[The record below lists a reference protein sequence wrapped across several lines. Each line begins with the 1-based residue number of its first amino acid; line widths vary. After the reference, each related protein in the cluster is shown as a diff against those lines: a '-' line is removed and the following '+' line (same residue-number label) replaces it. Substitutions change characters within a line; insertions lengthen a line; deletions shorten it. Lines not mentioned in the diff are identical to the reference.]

1 MSRFLNAKYQ
11 SLEAYVPGEQPQDQ
25 KYIKLNTNE
34 SPYPPGDAVAA
45 AVNRAAVERL
55 RLYGDPDAKVLSE
68 KLAARYNVAVE
79 NVYTSN
85 GSDDILN
92 FAFMAFGA
100 KGAAFSDITYGFYK
114 VFSDLYGIKA
124 QIIPLKD
131 DFSLDYHDYLNLN
144 KLIVIAN
151 PNAPTGLALSLGEI
165 EEILKANPDGVVVI
179 DEAYVDFGGQSA
191 VGLIKKYP
199 NLLVVQTY
207 SKSRSLAGA
216 RLGYCFGDKELI
228 DDLKRIKY
236 STNPYNVNS
245 LTQAA
250 GAAALDEE
258 EYYQANCAKICETR
272 EKTAQALKEMG
283 FTMTESKT
291 NFLFIKKDGLDG
303 TYLYQELKK
312 RGVLVR
318 HLSGARIKEYNRVT
332 IGTAEEM
339 AVFLAKVR
347 EIIGG

>member
-34 SPYPPGDAVAA
+34 SPYPPGDAVVT

-92 FAFMAFGA
+92 FAFMAFGE

-124 QIIPLKD
+124 HIIPLKD
-131 DFSLDYHDYLNLN
+131 DFSLDYHDYLKLN

-151 PNAPTGLALSLGEI
+151 PNAPTGLELSLGEI

>member
-1 MSRFLNAKYQ
+1 M
-11 SLEAYVPGEQPQDQ
+11 
-25 KYIKLNTNE
+25 
-34 SPYPPGDAVAA
+34 
-45 AVNRAAVERL
+45 
-55 RLYGDPDAKVLSE
+55 
-68 KLAARYNVAVE
+68 AVE

-92 FAFMAFGA
+92 FAFMAFGE

-165 EEILKANPDGVVVI
+165 EEILKANSDGVVVI

-339 AVFLAKVR
+339 TVFLAKVR

>member
-1 MSRFLNAKYQ
+1 M
-11 SLEAYVPGEQPQDQ
+11 
-25 KYIKLNTNE
+25 
-34 SPYPPGDAVAA
+34 
-45 AVNRAAVERL
+45 
-55 RLYGDPDAKVLSE
+55 
-68 KLAARYNVAVE
+68 AVE

-92 FAFMAFGA
+92 FAFMAFGE

-114 VFSDLYGIKA
+114 VFSDLYGIKT

-151 PNAPTGLALSLGEI
+151 PNAPTGLELSLGEI

-191 VGLIKKYP
+191 VSLIKKYP

>member
-1 MSRFLNAKYQ
+1 MSRFLSEKYQ
-11 SLEAYVPGEQPQDQ
+11 ALEAYTPGEQPQDQ

-34 SPYPPGDAVAA
+34 SPYPPGEKVIAA
-45 AVNRAAVERL
+45 INREAVERL
-55 RLYGDPDAKVLSE
+55 RLYGDPDAENLVK
-68 KLAARYNVAVE
+68 KLAARYNVGTE
-79 NVYTSN
+79 NIYTAN

-92 FAFMAFGA
+92 FAFMCFGDR
-100 KGAAFSDITYGFYK
+100 GAAFADITYGFYK

-124 QIIPLKD
+124 QIIPLKE
-131 DFSLDYHDYLNLN
+131 DFTLDYRDYLNLN

-151 PNAPTGLALSLGEI
+151 PNAPTGLALSLAEI
-165 EEILKANPDGVVVI
+165 EEILKANPESVVVI
-179 DEAYVDFGGQSA
+179 DEAYVDFGGESA

-216 RLGYCFGDKELI
+216 RLGYCVGGKGLI

-236 STNPYNVNS
+236 STNPYNVNY
-245 LTQAA
+245 LTQTA

-258 EYYQANCAKICETR
+258 EYYQGNCRKICAIR
-272 EKTAQALKEMG
+272 AKTAAALKEMG
-283 FTMTESKT
+283 FSLTASKT

-303 TYLYQELKK
+303 EYLYKELKK
-312 RGVLVR
+312 RGILIR
-318 HLSGARIKEYNRVT
+318 HLSGERIRDYNRVT

-339 AVFLAKVR
+339 EVFLSKVR
-347 EIIGG
+347 EITGG